1 MRTYVY
7 RAVLE
12 VGENPDVLVVSFPD
26 VPEAITEGKDRAD
39 ALAQAA
45 DALGLVLLEYLRRG
59 RPLPQARSRKGVPVP
74 VDAQDAAKLAVVE
87 AFAASGI
94 TKTELARRLGI
105 RESEARQA
113 APSLR
118 SACGARSEVGDRRR
132 GNCSLNSNSRSVNR
146 RQRTSDEVPV

>member
-105 RESEARQA
+105 RESEARRILDPMHPTKLPRLSEALA
-113 APSLR
+113 AL
-118 SACGARSEVGDRRR
+118 GRRLVI
-132 GNCSLNSNSRSVNR
+132 GV
-146 RQRTSDEVPV
+146 EEIAA

>member
-1 MRTYVY
+1 MIRTYVY

-26 VPEAITEGKDRAD
+26 VPEAITQGKGRAD
-39 ALAQAA
+39 ALAEAA

-59 RPLPQARSRKGVPVP
+59 RPLPQAKSRKGVPVS
-74 VDAQDAAKLAVVE
+74 VDAQDAAKLAVLE

-105 RESEARQA
+105 RESEARRILDPMHPTKLPRLSEALA
-113 APSLR
+113 ALGLR
-118 SACGARSEVGDRRR
+118 LVIGVEEIAA
-132 GNCSLNSNSRSVNR
+132 
-146 RQRTSDEVPV
+146 